1 MPDFHYTMEQLAPDL
16 SVCITRDHRF
26 GTDAFLLSDF
36 AAVRRKDLACDLGTG
51 CGIIPLLWFRDRQQ
65 GPKMAYGVDIQPL
78 AVEQLR
84 FTIEQSDLG
93 QRMQA
98 VQADLSD
105 LAALKEKLPF
115 GSFDLVTCNPPYNVC
130 AAAAKLLQFGGRLC
144 ICQRPERLLDVL
156 EAMRRHKIEPKRV
169 RFVQKRGDTA
179 PWLFLV
185 EGRKGG
191 NRFLKV
197 EAPLLIQDEQGDFSP
212 ELRRIYRQPQPKE

>member
-1 MPDFHYTMEQLAPDL
+1 MPFCCPILQR
-16 SVCITRDHRF
+16 C
-26 GTDAFLLSDF
+26 
-36 AAVRRKDLACDLGTG
+36 AARTLPATCTG

-115 GSFDLVTCNPPYNVC
+115 GSFDLVTCNPPY
-130 AAAAKLLQFGGRLC
+130 K
-144 ICQRPERLLDVL
+144 
-156 EAMRRHKIEPKRV
+156 RRSMV
-169 RFVQKRGDTA
+169 F
-179 PWLFLV
+179 
-185 EGRKGG
+185 
-191 NRFLKV
+191 
-197 EAPLLIQDEQGDFSP
+197 
-212 ELRRIYRQPQPKE
+212 

>member
-84 FTIEQSDLG
+84 FTCLLYTS
-93 QRMQA
+93 
-98 VQADLSD
+98 
-105 LAALKEKLPF
+105 
-115 GSFDLVTCNPPYNVC
+115 PPTES
-130 AAAAKLLQFGGRLC
+130 R
-144 ICQRPERLLDVL
+144 
-156 EAMRRHKIEPKRV
+156 
-169 RFVQKRGDTA
+169 
-179 PWLFLV
+179 
-185 EGRKGG
+185 
-191 NRFLKV
+191 
-197 EAPLLIQDEQGDFSP
+197 
-212 ELRRIYRQPQPKE
+212 

>member
-115 GSFDLVTCNPPYNVC
+115 GSFDPGH
-130 AAAAKLLQFGGRLC
+130 LQPAL
-144 ICQRPERLLDVL
+144 Q
-156 EAMRRHKIEPKRV
+156 
-169 RFVQKRGDTA
+169 
-179 PWLFLV
+179 
-185 EGRKGG
+185 KGG
-191 NRFLKV
+191 AWYFK
-197 EAPLLIQDEQGDFSP
+197 QQ
-212 ELRRIYRQPQPKE
+212 RQRHHRPA